1 MTILLFVIALS
12 LLVLVHEW
20 GHFYAAR
27 KFGVR
32 VEEFGFGFPPKIIS
46 TVKNGT
52 KFVFNLFPIG
62 GYVKIYGEG
71 GEGTNEK
78 ESFASRPIWQRA
90 VIVSAGVIMNFVLAW
105 IFFSGAHVMGITS
118 AVDSADIEGASI
130 TVIEVE
136 KGSPAESAGIKFG
149 DIVQESR
156 IKNQE
161 SGIKIQT
168 IQNLQELAKKNAGE
182 EVMIT
187 LIRNGTARTL
197 TLIPRKNPPNG
208 SGPLGIALEYI
219 ALKQAPIYLAPWEGL
234 KSTYYATR
242 GTIEGLAFTIKNLV
256 FERRMPKEVSGPVGI
271 FVLARDITELGKS
284 YIFQFIAILSVNLAV
299 LNFLP
304 IPALDGGRVLFMII
318 EKIRRRAISPT
329 REGIIHAVGFAVLIL
344 LMILVTVRDVRNLF

>member
-1 MTILLFVIALS
+1 MTILLFIIALS
-12 LLVLVHEW
+12 LLILVHEW

-71 GEGTNEK
+71 GEGTEEK
-78 ESFASRPIWQRA
+78 ESFASRPIWQRV
-90 VIVSAGVIMNFVLAW
+90 VIVSAGVIMNLVLAW
-105 IFFSGAHVMGITS
+105 VFFSMAHVLGITS
-118 AVDSADIEGASI
+118 AVDGADSANASI

-149 DIVQESR
+149 DSIQ
-156 IKNQE
+156 KL
-161 SGIKIQT
+161 KIQNTEFT
-168 IQNLQELAKKNAGE
+168 IVKIEELQKIARENAGSE
-182 EVMIT
+182 IA
-187 LIRNGTARTL
+187 LILGRNGDTRTVQL
-197 TLIPRKNPPNG
+197 MPRKDPPRG

-219 ALKQAPIYLAPWEGL
+219 ALKKTPFYLAPWEGL

-242 GTIEGLAFTIKNLV
+242 ATIEGLAFTIKNLV
-256 FERRMPKEVSGPVGI
+256 FEGRVPKEVSGPVGI

-284 YIFQFIAILSVNLAV
+284 YIFQFIAILSINLAV

-329 REGIIHAVGFAVLIL
+329 RESIIHAVGFVVLIL